1 MSNTNKAQA
10 TATAPVPPTPSQ
22 DQDSAFF
29 WGGLRGRAFKLQ
41 ECGSCG
47 KRRFP
52 PMPSC
57 PYCATRESQVVQA
70 NGLGSVYSWIVV
82 HHAFHPAFKADVPY
96 IVATID
102 LEGGGRMAARVNA
115 PDGLTFGQVV
125 KAGYLDHGSWTEL
138 RFSTDLEQRD

>member
-1 MSNTNKAQA
+1 MSNPNQSQSQTI
-10 TATAPVPPTPSQ
+10 APAPPTPSQ

-29 WGGLRGRAFKLQ
+29 WDGLRARTFKLQ
-41 ECGSCG
+41 ECRSCN

-57 PYCATRESQVVQA
+57 PYCASRESQIAQA

-96 IVATID
+96 IIATID
-102 LEGGGRMAARVNA
+102 LEGGGRMAARVDA
-115 PDGLTFGQVV
+115 PGGLTFGQAV
-125 KAGYLDHGSWTEL
+125 KAGFLDHGGWSEL
-138 RFSTDLEQRD
+138 RFSTTLEKLD